1 MAVPVAVLTGD
12 VLDVPADILV
22 LKYANGPHGADGAV
36 ATRIGASFDLAAGA
50 HAFAQSKGKIKAR
63 EVLSLGVGRLRE
75 FEYSQIEAF
84 AVRAL
89 EIIGRE
95 RPDARTI
102 AFTLH
107 GPGYGLDELASVDAL
122 VRGIAAGLA
131 RTPVLSVV
139 IVERDNAR
147 AERLREF
154 VRQFGGN
161 ASSIPA
167 SFDQFNGSVAA
178 EISQG
183 RTYTKRLFAA
193 LPFKD
198 DFRDHWDL
206 AIQPASHECGYICER
221 LDHEIFTGDIVAEI
235 KNRIQ
240 KSRAVLA
247 LLDEFNANV
256 FLEVGYAW
264 GVGKPTILMLKDGV
278 EAPFDVRAQSI
289 VRYGRL
295 RELKDRV
302 RDVVTALDK
311 QGAV

>member
-1 MAVPVAVLTGD
+1 MPINILTGD

-36 ATRIGASFDLAAGA
+36 STRIGANFDLAPGA
-50 HAFAQSKGKIKAR
+50 HAFAQSRGRIRAQ
-63 EVLSLGVGRLRE
+63 EVLSVGVGRLRE
-75 FEYSQIEAF
+75 FEYPQIEAF
-84 AVRAL
+84 AAHAL
-89 EIIGRE
+89 EIIKRE
-95 RPDARTI
+95 RPDARSL

-122 VRGIAAGLA
+122 VRGIVAGLGH
-131 RTPVLSVV
+131 TMGLSVT
-139 IVERDNAR
+139 IVERDVSR
-147 AERLREF
+147 AQRLREF
-154 VRQFGGN
+154 VKQAGGSALS
-161 ASSIPA
+161 ASTA
-167 SFDQFNGSVAA
+167 SDRFNGAVAA

-221 LDHEIFTGDIVAEI
+221 LDHEVFTGDIVAEI
-235 KNRIQ
+235 KNRIE
-240 KSRAVLA
+240 KSRAILA

-278 EAPFDVRAQSI
+278 EAPFDVRSQSI
-289 VRYGRL
+289 IRYRRL
-295 RELKDRV
+295 GELKDRV
-302 RDVVTALDK
+302 RDVVSALDR
-311 QGAV
+311 QGTV